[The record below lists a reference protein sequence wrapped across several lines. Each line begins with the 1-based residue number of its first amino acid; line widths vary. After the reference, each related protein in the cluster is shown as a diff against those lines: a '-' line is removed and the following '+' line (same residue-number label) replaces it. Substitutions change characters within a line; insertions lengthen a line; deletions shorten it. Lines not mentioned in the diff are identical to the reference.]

1 MHNAAPGQSRHFR
14 CMRQQAVDEGAAV
27 MASGR
32 MHHQSRGLV
41 QHDHMLIFMQDIQR
55 EILGDPLDTVLSLR
69 RQHQLIIHGDLVAR
83 FGGALITLQTS
94 GFDPLSQ
101 PTAGKIREQRRC
113 RRIQTLAMQVRRDL
127 GR

>member
-1 MHNAAPGQSRHFR
+1 MREVGWR
-14 CMRQQAVDEGAAV
+14 MRQQADDEGAAV

-69 RQHQLIIHGDLVAR
+69 RQQQLIIHGDLVAR
-83 FGGALITLQTS
+83 FGGALITLQTP

-113 RRIQTLAMQVRRDL
+113 RRIQPLAMQVRRDP
-127 GR
+127 GK